1 MKYDNAFFEG
11 STGTLEQLNSM
22 ASDLPEIAFS
32 GRSNVGKS
40 SMINK
45 ILSRKSL
52 ARTSS
57 VPGKT
62 VTLNFYRVGDVRFV
76 DLPGYGFA
84 KAPLKEKERWSRM
97 TDGYFTAGRDLRLV
111 IQLVD
116 MRHPPTN
123 DDLAML
129 NFLKEYNYP
138 FIVVLTK
145 SDKLKK
151 MQRLERMEKLKE
163 ELAFIDGATVIPFS
177 AETGE
182 GADEVKK
189 EIEKYIEECM

>member
-1 MKYDNAFFEG
+1 MKFDNAYFEG
-11 STGTLEQLNSM
+11 SIGTLEQLNSS
-22 ASDLPEIAFS
+22 ASDMPEIAFS

-45 ILSRKSL
+45 LLSRKAL

-62 VTLNFYRVGDVRFV
+62 ITLNFYRVGDIRLV

-97 TDGYFTAGRDLRLV
+97 TDGYFTAERNLKLV

-116 MRHPPTN
+116 MRHPPTR
-123 DDLAML
+123 DDIAML
-129 NFLKEYNYP
+129 TFLKEYDYP
-138 FIVVLTK
+138 FIVILTK

-151 MQRLERMEKLKE
+151 MQRIERMKCLQD
-163 ELAFIDGATVIPFS
+163 ELAFIDGTPVIPFS

-182 GADEVKK
+182 GVDEVK
-189 EIEKYIEECM
+189 EQIEKYCEE